1 MVKSDDQS
9 LFTNYRPISVLPSFS
24 KFFERVIYNR
34 LMQYLMNFNILC
46 SNQYGFRKNHSTA
59 LALIDLHDKIST
71 AFDRGEF
78 SVGIFLDLSKA
89 FDTVNHVILFDKL
102 EHYGIRGLALDW
114 IRSYFSNRKQYVEYN
129 GHRSSRNEISC
140 GVFQGSI
147 LGPLFFLLYIN
158 DINNRSICNIQIS
171 ILDNQNIVKVKE
183 TNFLGVI
190 LDENLNWKSE
200 ISHVAKKVAKSIGI
214 ISRCSFF
221 FPKTSL
227 RMLYYSL
234 IYPYFY
240 YCNIIWASTNLRR
253 LVILQKRIIRIIN
266 KSHFNVHT
274 DPIFKDLGILKFN
287 DIHLLQLGQFM
298 YSCKNSFLPPKFN
311 NNFSQSN
318 QFHSYNTRNSQAYR
332 LPYCRTNTKKFSPF
346 FQGPKFFNSLDNEV
360 INSQS
365 LSSFKKKLKIKLL
378 SKYENSS

>member
-1 MVKSDDQS
+1 MVKEGQKAD
-9 LFTNYRPISVLPSFS
+9 
-24 KFFERVIYNR
+24 
-34 LMQYLMNFNILC
+34 
-46 SNQYGFRKNHSTA
+46 STYQA
-59 LALIDLHDKIST
+59 Q
-71 AFDRGEF
+71 R
-78 SVGIFLDLSKA
+78 KA
-89 FDTVNHVILFDKL
+89 FPLIKRSVATVASWSFTVQTKNLLHWNVNQVLS
-102 EHYGIRGLALDW
+102 G
-114 IRSYFSNRKQYVEYN
+114 
-129 GHRSSRNEISC
+129 RNE
-140 GVFQGSI
+140 
-147 LGPLFFLLYIN
+147 
-158 DINNRSICNIQIS
+158 
-171 ILDNQNIVKVKE
+171 VKE

-190 LDENLNWKSE
+190 LDEKLNWKSE
-200 ISHVAKKVAKSIGI
+200 ISHVAKSIGI

-221 FPKTSL
+221 LPNSSL
-227 RMLYYSL
+227 RMLYYPL

-240 YCNIIWASTNLRR
+240 YCNIVWASTYKTNLRR

-266 KSHFNVHT
+266 KSHFNAHT

-346 FQGPKFFNSLDNEV
+346 FQGPKFFNSLDNKV

-365 LSSFKKKLKIKLL
+365 LSSFKKKRKIKLL
-378 SKYENSS
+378 SKYENSSQCLSIFDFSPSFLQLM